1 MTLKILFH
9 MDVKCRTRK
18 LEIPLGWV
26 CCFPG
31 HWTLQR
37 KDSPRLPNA
46 QPEAPFQRLRQVP
59 ERLLC
64 CAIRETV
71 VDRYRRMALAALV
84 SLTAGIDPAKPSQE
98 LTGKLREADL
108 QVTRL
113 PPSAF
118 PELPKSIRRELE
130 RRGCTIPQVWAEKK
144 PQNVIKGEF
153 TCKGQTDWAVLCSL
167 NRVSTILIFR
177 NASEQHPSELA
188 RESDID
194 KLQGVGGDAIG
205 YSRAI
210 SPVGQQ
216 FILDQYRV
224 YGGPKPPTI
233 DHQGI
238 NDAFVEKASGVHYFH
253 AGKWLQLT
261 GAD

>member
-1 MTLKILFH
+1 
-9 MDVKCRTRK
+9 
-18 LEIPLGWV
+18 
-26 CCFPG
+26 
-31 HWTLQR
+31 
-37 KDSPRLPNA
+37 
-46 QPEAPFQRLRQVP
+46 
-59 ERLLC
+59 
-64 CAIRETV
+64 
-71 VDRYRRMALAALV
+71 MALAALV

-118 PELPKSIRRELE
+118 PELPRSIRRELE
-130 RRGCTIPQVWAEKK
+130 RRGCTIPHVWADEK

-153 TCKGQTDWAVLCSL
+153 TRKGQTDWAVLCSL

-216 FILDQYRV
+216 FILDHYRV

-238 NDAFVEKASGVHYFH
+238 NDAFVEKASVVHYFH